1 MNTTKCVKV
10 IEEGSLPLPGTG
22 VCACVV
28 RVCFA
33 TLARV
38 SPRDKKFGEAAA
50 AAR

>member
-1 MNTTKCVKV
+1 MNTTKCVNV
-10 IEEGSLPLPGTG
+10 IKEGSLPLPGTG
-22 VCACVV
+22 VCACV

>member
-1 MNTTKCVKV
+1 MGSRETAKCVTVMK
-10 IEEGSLPLPGTG
+10 EGSLPH
-22 VCACVV
+22 AWHRCVRV

-50 AAR
+50 R